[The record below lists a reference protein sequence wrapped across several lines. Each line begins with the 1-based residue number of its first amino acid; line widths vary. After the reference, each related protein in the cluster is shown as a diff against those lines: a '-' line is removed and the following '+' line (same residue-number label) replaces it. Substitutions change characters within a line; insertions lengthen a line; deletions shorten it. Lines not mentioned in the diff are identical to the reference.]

1 MNAPSADELSARIFD
16 AFAGVRLDGGVS
28 LIEAEYADDY
38 DVAPDHLIALEE
50 KDDWTKIINDR
61 LCEFTVTFCFTDYR
75 GFRFYIAPYMIWA
88 LRNFR
93 TSDSIITDFT
103 IYAIETDRYMF
114 ADHFFREVFTLEQVR
129 CMHEFLLFACENED
143 HFDAGVAYT
152 NLIRLQQAFPEIK
165 EAESGRG
172 DGIAP
177 VTPPTP
183 PGMRVRTGRF
193 R

>member
-1 MNAPSADELSARIFD
+1 MKVPSTEELSARIFN

-38 DVAPDHLIALEE
+38 DVAPDHLIELEE

-75 GFRFYIAPYMIWA
+75 GFRFYIAPYMIWT

-114 ADHFFREVFTLEQVR
+114 VDHPFSEVFTLEQVR
-129 CMHEFLLFACENED
+129 CMHDFLLFACENEER
-143 HFDAGVAYT
+143 FDADVARR
-152 NLIRLQQAFPEIK
+152 NLLRLQQAFPDIK
-165 EAESGRG
+165 EEAEQAASSNR
-172 DGIAP
+172 
-177 VTPPTP
+177 
-183 PGMRVRTGRF
+183 
-193 R
+193 